1 MRSITAHER
10 PPSLLDAR
18 PIGPSALFLGL
29 LATLAAHVL
38 IPLAILGSQWLLV
51 VLGLAVPVEERER
64 PREIVEI
71 TEAELVRL
79 GKPFDPRKLP
89 SRKVPPV
96 AKAPPD
102 AVVVSPD
109 APKEP
114 PPEPP
119 PEKKERPKDAKLAAL
134 DNLIDRTKDFAEDV
148 QYEQEG
154 DPQGLRE
161 GTATK
166 KGEGDL
172 YAGQLSLFFRRNW
185 SVPNVVQNP
194 DKLVA
199 EVFVDVTD
207 DGRVTDVK
215 IAKPSGDVYFDQSL
229 LDAIEP
235 LVKERASI
243 PEPPPEVTS
252 MYYGKTLKLRFKG
265 TDAR

>member
-1 MRSITAHER
+1 MRSITANER

-18 PIGPSALFLGL
+18 PIGGSALTLGL
-29 LATLAAHVL
+29 LATLAAHVM

-51 VLGLAVPVEERER
+51 VLGLAVPVTERER

-102 AVVVSPD
+102 AVTVSRDPT
-109 APKEP
+109 PP
-114 PPEPP
+114 PPEKP

-148 QYEQEG
+148 EYEQEG
-154 DPQGLRE
+154 DPEGLRE

-166 KGEGDL
+166 RGEGDL

-185 SVPNVVQNP
+185 SVPNVVQDP
-194 DKLVA
+194 ERLVA
-199 EVFVDVTD
+199 EVFVDVTE
-207 DGRVTDVK
+207 DGEVTGVK

-235 LVKERASI
+235 LVKERAQI
-243 PEPPPEVTS
+243 PEPPPELLST
-252 MYYGKTLKLRFKG
+252 YYGKTLKLRFKG

>member
-1 MRSITAHER
+1 MSSLTANER
-10 PPSLLDAR
+10 PPSLLERR
-18 PIGPSALFLGL
+18 PIGPSALLLGL
-29 LATLAAHVL
+29 TATLSAHVL
-38 IPLAILGSQWLLV
+38 IPLLILGSQWLLV
-51 VLGLAVPVEERER
+51 VLGLAVPVTERER

-102 AVVVSPD
+102 AVVVSQDPR
-109 APKEP
+109 EP
-114 PPEPP
+114 PPEKPE
-119 PEKKERPKDAKLAAL
+119 EKKERPKEAKVSAL
-134 DNLIDRTKDFAEDV
+134 DNLIDRTKEFAEDV
-148 QYEQEG
+148 EYEQEG

-185 SVPNVVQNP
+185 ALPNVVQNP
-194 DKLVA
+194 DQLVA
-199 EVFVDVTD
+199 EVFVDVTE
-207 DGRVTDVK
+207 GGQVTDVK
-215 IAKPSGDVYFDQSL
+215 IAKPSGDPYFDQSL

-243 PEPPPEVTS
+243 PEPPPELTS
-252 MYYGKTLKLRFKG
+252 TYYGKTLKLRFKG

>member
-1 MRSITAHER
+1 
-10 PPSLLDAR
+10 LLDAR
-18 PIGPSALFLGL
+18 PIGPSALTFGL
-29 LATLAAHVL
+29 VATLGAHVL

-51 VLGLAVPVEERER
+51 VLGLAVPVQERER

-102 AVVVSPD
+102 AVAVSRD
-109 APKEP
+109 AKP
-114 PPEPP
+114 PPEKPP
-119 PEKKERPKDAKLAAL
+119 EEKKERPKEAKAAAL
-134 DNLIDRTKDFAEDV
+134 DNLIDRTKEFAEDV
-148 QYEQEG
+148 EYEQEG
-154 DPQGLRE
+154 DPEGLRE

-194 DKLVA
+194 DRLVA
-199 EVFVDVTD
+199 EVFVEVAS
-207 DGRVTDVK
+207 DGRVTDVQ
-215 IAKPSGDVYFDQSL
+215 IAKASGDVYFDQSL

-235 LVKERASI
+235 LVKERAAI
-243 PEPPPEVTS
+243 PEPPPELQAT
-252 MYYGKTLKLRFKG
+252 YYGKTLKLRFKG